1 MLPKVF
7 SEGFNCY
14 FCALIKHKMVTLN
27 DGMISLEPSCE
38 WSSLRVLSGTDLMGH
53 SSMDTA
59 KQGDWWIPSM
69 CGPMIYF
76 PNSIY
81 IPSNKAP
88 RRGVVARRGLGAFLV
103 L

>member
-7 SEGFNCY
+7 WEGLNYY

-38 WSSLRVLSGTDLMGH
+38 RSSLRVLSGTYLMGYP
-53 SSMDTA
+53 SIDMA
-59 KQGDWWIPSM
+59 KQW
-69 CGPMIYF
+69 GPWMRSAWVDQLYTHIS
-76 PNSIY
+76 SILREEKLLD
-81 IPSNKAP
+81 SVVT
-88 RRGVVARRGLGAFLV
+88 RRHLGALLV

>member
-38 WSSLRVLSGTDLMGH
+38 RSSLRVLSGTDLMGH
-53 SSMDTA
+53 SSIYMA
-59 KQGDWWIPSM
+59 KQW
-69 CGPMIYF
+69 GPWMRSTWVDQLYTHIS
-76 PNSIY
+76 SILREEKLLD
-81 IPSNKAP
+81 SVVT
-88 RRGVVARRGLGAFLV
+88 RRDLGALLV

>member
-7 SEGFNCY
+7 WEGFNYY

-27 DGMISLEPSCE
+27 DGMISLDPSCE
-38 WSSLRVLSGTDLMGH
+38 WSSLRDLSGTDLMGP

-59 KQGDWWIPSM
+59 KQGDWWMPSTWVDQLYTH
-69 CGPMIYF
+69 IS
-76 PNSIY
+76 SILREERLLD
-81 IPSNKAP
+81 SVVT
-88 RRGVVARRGLGAFLV
+88 RRDLGALLV

>member
-7 SEGFNCY
+7 WEGFNCY

-38 WSSLRVLSGTDLMGH
+38 WSSLRALSGTDLMGH

-59 KQGDWWIPSM
+59 KQGDWWMHSTWVDQLYTHIS
-69 CGPMIYF
+69 
-76 PNSIY
+76 SILREERLLD
-81 IPSNKAP
+81 SVVT
-88 RRGVVARRGLGAFLV
+88 RRDLGALLV

>member
-7 SEGFNCY
+7 SEGFNYY

-59 KQGDWWIPSM
+59 KQGDWWMPSM

-76 PNSIY
+76 LNPIY
-81 IPSNKAP
+81 IPSDKAP
-88 RRGVVARRGLGAFLV
+88 RLGVLARRGLGAFLV

>member
-69 CGPMIYF
+69 CGPMIY
-76 PNSIY
+76 

-88 RRGVVARRGLGAFLV
+88 RRGVLARRGLGAFLV